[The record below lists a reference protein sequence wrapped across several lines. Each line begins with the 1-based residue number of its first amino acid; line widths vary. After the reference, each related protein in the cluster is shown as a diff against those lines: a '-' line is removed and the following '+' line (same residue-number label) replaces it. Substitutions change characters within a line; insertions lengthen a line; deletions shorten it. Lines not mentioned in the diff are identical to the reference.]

1 MTLINPYYTKKRGLK
16 FYFCQLKVS
25 EIIPYLL
32 TSRRF
37 KKQLVAKEYIHPLE
51 KGFTD

>member
-1 MTLINPYYTKKRGLK
+1 MLINPYYTKPRNLR

-25 EIIPYLL
+25 HIIPYLI
-32 TSRRF
+32 TSRRL
-37 KKQLVAKEYIHPLE
+37 KKELTAKLYIHPLE